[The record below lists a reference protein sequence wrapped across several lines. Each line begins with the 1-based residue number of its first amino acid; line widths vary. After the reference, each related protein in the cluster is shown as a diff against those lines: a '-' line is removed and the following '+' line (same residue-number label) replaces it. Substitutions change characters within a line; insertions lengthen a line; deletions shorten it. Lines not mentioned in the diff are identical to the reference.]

1 MLSNTVRLNF
11 CYLKVIHILHQRYHQ
26 KVMAVHILKTNQ
38 ENKAVCI
45 HRIMRLIIIKMVM
58 KMKNRTQRC
67 DINIEIYL
75 ARVNIKSVSIC
86 CCLHV
91 LSNT

>member
-1 MLSNTVRLNF
+1 
-11 CYLKVIHILHQRYHQ
+11 
-26 KVMAVHILKTNQ
+26 
-38 ENKAVCI
+38 
-45 HRIMRLIIIKMVM
+45 MVM
-58 KMKNRTQRC
+58 KMENRTQRC

>member
-1 MLSNTVRLNF
+1 
-11 CYLKVIHILHQRYHQ
+11 
-26 KVMAVHILKTNQ
+26 
-38 ENKAVCI
+38 
-45 HRIMRLIIIKMVM
+45 MVM